1 MPYLLPYLQVVARL
15 AQYYRYPDDVDLYTG
30 GVVER
35 HIKDSYLGPT
45 WWCIVGHQFQVW
57 KRGDR
62 FFYTHG
68 GMPHS
73 FSEGKICFVYKFS
86 LNTHARGSIYLS
98 KVSYS
103 VLKNSYC

>member
-1 MPYLLPYLQVVARL
+1 MKTKFVECSHISLAHLFFQVVNKL
-15 AQYYRYPDDVDLYTG
+15 SYYYKSVDDVDLYVG
-30 GVVER
+30 GVAER

-73 FSEGKICFVYKFS
+73 FPLGMHSFS
-86 LNTHARGSIYLS
+86 KLVPVMYT
-98 KVSYS
+98 
-103 VLKNSYC
+103 